1 MVVLQSDP
9 DAPQL
14 FVSASEMTAHPHDIH
29 VATVNVRF
37 DGMRHDPIPIP
48 KHGAVNP
55 KKPGFWGEKPDFVRK
70 NPYREQP
77 WAVRRSRLV
86 DALLSTGELDIIGF
100 QEVYISQLKD
110 LAVLLGARFAHV
122 GVGRDDGKEAGEYSP
137 IFYDKQRFEHV
148 KWKTMWLSSWPEK
161 PGSVG
166 WDASQTRIATFLS
179 LKDKF
184 GGHLVH
190 AVCTHYDDQGL
201 VARAKSSRL
210 IRTAIRE
217 WIEAVEL
224 ETNMVGKKPKAPV
237 LLFGDFN
244 SPPDEDGY
252 KNITSFAPLKAPS
265 FTFLDAYTHLAARRP
280 GYDAQSRP
288 YGPDK
293 TWTGFTAPGI
303 TDTQRI
309 DLIMAAADEDAKKGT
324 DVARGGWVFTQY
336 ACLDNWVEE
345 GDADGWQGRWSDHRA
360 VKATLSLR
368 SERGSEGEPAPVPH
382 VELR

>member
-1 MVVLQSDP
+1 MGVLQPDL

-14 FVSASEMTAHPHDIH
+14 FLSASEMTAHPRDIH

-37 DGMRHDPIPIP
+37 DGLRHDPVPIP

-55 KKPGFWGEKPDFVRK
+55 KKPRFWDKTSDTCHK
-70 NPYREQP
+70 NPYREHP

-86 DALLSTGELDIIGF
+86 DALLSTGSLP
-100 QEVYISQLKD
+100 
-110 LAVLLGARFAHV
+110 RFAHV
-122 GVGRDDGKEAGEYSP
+122 GVGRDDGIEAGEYSP
-137 IFYDKQRFEHV
+137 IFYDKQRFERV
-148 KWKTMWLSSWPEK
+148 QWKTMWLSSRPEK
-161 PGSVG
+161 PGS
-166 WDASQTRIATFLS
+166 SQTRIATFLT
-179 LKDKF
+179 LKDRL

-201 VARAKSSRL
+201 VARAKSSLL

-217 WIEAVEL
+217 WVEAVEL
-224 ETNMVGKKPKAPV
+224 ETKMVGKGPKAPV

-252 KNITSFAPLKAPS
+252 KNIVSFAPLKQPS
-265 FTFLDAYTHLAARRP
+265 FTFLDAYTHLAERRP

-288 YGPDK
+288 YGPEM
-293 TWTGFTAPGI
+293 TWTGFTAPGL
-303 TDTQRI
+303 TETQRI
-309 DLIMAAADEDAKKGT
+309 DLIMAAADEGAKKGT

-336 ACLDNWVEE
+336 ACLDNWIEE
-345 GDADGWQGRWSDHRA
+345 GDIDGWRGRWSDHRA
-360 VKATLSLR
+360 VKATLAMRVARMS
-368 SERGSEGEPAPVPH
+368 SGPEPTRH